1 MRNKIWMIEW
11 IISENSFRVSR
22 YAEPD
27 KYVGY
32 GYYIKDTIRDLTSI
46 YPEWE
51 VILIRDQAGCVS
63 YKLNDE
69 NPEIVTFVDNLRRL
83 LS

>member
-1 MRNKIWMIEW
+1 MRNKIWIIEW
-11 IISENSFRVSR
+11 SVLAKSFRIMRFQDMSKV
-22 YAEPD
+22 
-27 KYVGY
+27 VGHD
-32 GYYIKDTIRDLTSI
+32 YYIQDAIRDITGN

-83 LS
+83 MS